1 MRKPIKTTENTI
13 VDGGD
18 GATRPLSLE
27 RKKLSFKG
35 LLRKTAR
42 TQILQMNKTAYII

>member
-1 MRKPIKTTENTI
+1 MRKPIKTTEETI

-27 RKKLSFKG
+27 RKKICLE
-35 LLRKTAR
+35 RR
-42 TQILQMNKTAYII
+42 TKKNNEDSNLING